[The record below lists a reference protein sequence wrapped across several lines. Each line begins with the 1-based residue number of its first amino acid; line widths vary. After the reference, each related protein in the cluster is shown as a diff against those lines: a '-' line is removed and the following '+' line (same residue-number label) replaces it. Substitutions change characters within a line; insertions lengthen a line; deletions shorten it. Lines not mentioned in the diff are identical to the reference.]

1 MSPKKI
7 TSSCLSYSTESHGSL
22 ADAPQGC
29 SHPRGKG
36 RWAGGLAGRAGA
48 GSVTGPPE
56 PFFPHSGG
64 GGPGRWDP
72 RSGSFSCGPLAEGD
86 GMGLG
91 RRGALVGIRLRWSRG
106 LGVFLVEMG
115 LFITTM
121 SIPLSFPARSSE
133 ETTARSSGGEG
144 AAAGGGGAGGAA
156 AVLPFSSRGTR
167 GRGRSTSPAVAGRPR
182 GC

>member
-1 MSPKKI
+1 M
-7 TSSCLSYSTESHGSL
+7 
-22 ADAPQGC
+22 
-29 SHPRGKG
+29 
-36 RWAGGLAGRAGA
+36 
-48 GSVTGPPE
+48 TGPPE
-56 PFFPHSGG
+56 LFFPHSEG

-91 RRGALVGIRLRWSRG
+91 RRGALVGIRLRWSCG

-144 AAAGGGGAGGAA
+144 AAAGGGGGAA
-156 AVLPFSSRGTR
+156 AGGGVPAFLQSGNQRAWPLHLPGGGWEASRVLALSSGSSRPWKGT
-167 GRGRSTSPAVAGRPR
+167 
-182 GC
+182 

>member
-1 MSPKKI
+1 
-7 TSSCLSYSTESHGSL
+7 
-22 ADAPQGC
+22 
-29 SHPRGKG
+29 
-36 RWAGGLAGRAGA
+36 
-48 GSVTGPPE
+48 
-56 PFFPHSGG
+56 
-64 GGPGRWDP
+64 
-72 RSGSFSCGPLAEGD
+72 
-86 GMGLG
+86 MGLG
-91 RRGALVGIRLRWSRG
+91 RRGALVGIRLRWSCG

-144 AAAGGGGAGGAA
+144 AAAGEGGAVEGGAA

>member
-1 MSPKKI
+1 M
-7 TSSCLSYSTESHGSL
+7 
-22 ADAPQGC
+22 
-29 SHPRGKG
+29 
-36 RWAGGLAGRAGA
+36 
-48 GSVTGPPE
+48 TGPPE

-91 RRGALVGIRLRWSRG
+91 RRGALVGIRLRWSCG

-144 AAAGGGGAGGAA
+144 AAAGEGGAVEGGAA
-156 AVLPFSSRGTR
+156 AVLPFSSWGTR